1 MNQSQNQYQE
11 LMTATDKARLQFSD
25 QIKQNPSAFGQFARD
40 NANALR
46 DQKMAEK
53 ENSFLQARTDLARAM
68 DQTHNVKLYQT
79 RTADTDNLA
88 AQLERNNQSVQGQLE
103 DDKAMTKRQFE
114 INQWYNYRK
123 ESTIG
128 LLQNSAIWLGVI
140 AIGYVGLRM
149 AGSTGILPPGLVPL
163 GTSLI
168 GIGVFFLV
176 VTTWWRF
183 STMTSDKSLDG
194 KDAILWHRK
203 RFGTENIE
211 PVKLKCDPI
220 TGELFNEINLGN
232 SCLSEA
238 ALKLEQLQ
246 KDGEKDLESYM
257 EGTTAPKSICSSS
270 RESFVS
276 TSV

>member
-149 AGSTGILPPGLVPL
+149 AGSTGILPPRTGSPGYKPHWNRCVLPGRDDVVAVL
-163 GTSLI
+163 DDDVGQVSGRQGRDSLASQTI
-168 GIGVFFLV
+168 
-176 VTTWWRF
+176 W
-183 STMTSDKSLDG
+183 DG
-194 KDAILWHRK
+194 KH
-203 RFGTENIE
+203 
-211 PVKLKCDPI
+211 
-220 TGELFNEINLGN
+220 
-232 SCLSEA
+232 
-238 ALKLEQLQ
+238 
-246 KDGEKDLESYM
+246 
-257 EGTTAPKSICSSS
+257 
-270 RESFVS
+270 
-276 TSV
+276 